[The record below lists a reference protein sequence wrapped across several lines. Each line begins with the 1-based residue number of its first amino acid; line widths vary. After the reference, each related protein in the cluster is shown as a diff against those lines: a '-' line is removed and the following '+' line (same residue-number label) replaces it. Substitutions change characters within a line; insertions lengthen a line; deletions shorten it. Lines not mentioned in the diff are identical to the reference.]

1 MVLMAEDATF
11 TCAQSPNR
19 NRVNLVHGLIKE
31 SRPARRRRMGQSLSN
46 MRPAQPY
53 TTFLVFSE
61 TTYQCSA
68 EDTQLC
74 SELHGGSAEE
84 ATLSLKLHGGP
95 AEEARLSP
103 KLHGGSPPSPR

>member
-1 MVLMAEDATF
+1 MSYEAVERTASHHCRLM
-11 TCAQSPNR
+11 SVR
-19 NRVNLVHGLIKE
+19 H

-95 AEEARLSP
+95 AEENDSTVV
-103 KLHGGSPPSPR
+103 G